1 MSKTE
6 ISQNIDS
13 MNEFIPYSGK
23 RYRTFDYEMK
33 KRYGSKVV
41 KLSVDGG
48 FSCPNRKD
56 SGGCIFCTERG
67 SGEFTG
73 DPKNLNSSIS
83 KQIEYQKKMLSKK
96 WQTDK
101 FIAYFQNYT
110 NTYAPVD
117 VLKRKYDEALACNVM
132 GLAIATRPD
141 CLDNNVLDLLQSY
154 TCPIWI
160 ELGLQSVNCGDKI
173 HRGYDNSV
181 YVEAAHKL
189 KQRNIEF
196 VTHVI
201 FGFPWETKEQMLD
214 TVRFAADNL
223 TDGIKIHMLYIDKT
237 TPLAEYYKNT
247 EFHILSQEEYTD
259 AVCEAIAILP
269 ENIVI
274 HRVTGDGKKENL
286 IAPKWTLNKR
296 CVLNGIDKCL
306 AQRNY
311 FQGCKYKENR
321 DKK

>member
-1 MSKTE
+1 
-6 ISQNIDS
+6 
-13 MNEFIPYSGK
+13 
-23 RYRTFDYEMK
+23 MK

-48 FSCPNRKD
+48 FSCPNRQN

-73 DPKNLNSSIS
+73 DLKNLCSPIS
-83 KQIEYQKKMLSKK
+83 EQIEYQKKLLSQK
-96 WQTDK
+96 WQSDK

-141 CLDNNVLDLLQSY
+141 CLGDDVLDLLQSY
-154 TCPIWI
+154 ECPLWV
-160 ELGLQSVNCGDKI
+160 ELGLQSIHCGKEI
-173 HRGYDNSV
+173 NRGYDNSV
-181 YVEAAHKL
+181 YIEAAKKL

-201 FGFPWETKEQMLD
+201 FGFPFETKEQMLD
-214 TVRFAADNL
+214 TVRFAVNNG
-223 TDGIKIHMLYIDKT
+223 TNGIKMHMLYIDKT
-237 TPLAEYYKNT
+237 APLAEYYKNT
-247 EFHILSQEEYTD
+247 GFYVLSQEEYTD
-259 AVCEAIAILP
+259 IVCEAIAILP
-269 ENIVI
+269 TNVVV

-296 CVLNGIDKCL
+296 NVLNGIDK
-306 AQRNY
+306 AMARY
-311 FQGCKYKENR
+311 GYVQGCKIC
-321 DKK
+321 